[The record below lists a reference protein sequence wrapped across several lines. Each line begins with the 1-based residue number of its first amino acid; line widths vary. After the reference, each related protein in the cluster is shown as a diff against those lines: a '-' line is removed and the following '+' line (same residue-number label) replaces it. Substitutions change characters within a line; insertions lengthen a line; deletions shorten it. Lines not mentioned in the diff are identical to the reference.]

1 VRTFITERDIVDV
14 CASGVTE
21 LELDD
26 DVVLTDVAR
35 EKATALGLRL
45 RRVESRDNQTERL
58 LKNLGASEAYAAPSS
73 PWAGPAEPGSGV
85 VEDNLVE
92 RVKAG
97 VIANLGT
104 TEFNGLLDQVIPQVL
119 ARLRLTLNP
128 GAGQGRRQGD

>member
-1 VRTFITERDIVDV
+1 VKTFITERDIEDAY
-14 CASGVTE
+14 ASGVTE

-45 RRVESRDNQTERL
+45 KRVDRRDNQTERL
-58 LKNLGASEAYAAPSS
+58 LKNLGALEAHSAPSS
-73 PWAGPAEPGSGV
+73 PWAGPAEPGSG
-85 VEDNLVE
+85 LVNDDLVAQ
-92 RVKAG
+92 VKVG

-119 ARLRLTLNP
+119 AQLGLTSNP
-128 GAGQGRRQGD
+128 GAG